1 MGSPRQSIEARLFI
15 QPIEELHEQ
24 RRLLVDRHAMLRADH
39 GSFGKWDFKRKTLL
53 AGVKMKLRA
62 QYVGAGVRVSNDQL
76 DDEAHA
82 HPDYTQFVTDS
93 TLKAAEW
100 IRAENAIQEIN
111 ELIQRDNL
119 LGRHSSQE
127 LRNG

>member
-1 MGSPRQSIEARLFI
+1 MTNPRQATEARLSI
-15 QPIEELHEQ
+15 QPIEELHDQ
-24 RRLLVDRHAMLRADH
+24 RRTLVERHAALKADH
-39 GSFGKWDFKRKTLL
+39 GSFGKWDHKRKTLL

-62 QYVGAGVRVSNDQL
+62 QYAAAGARVSNDQV

-82 HPDYTQFVTDS
+82 HPDYTTFVTES

-100 IRAENAIQEIN
+100 IRVENAIQEIN

-119 LGRHSSQE
+119 LGRHVSQE
-127 LRNG
+127 LRL

>member
-1 MGSPRQSIEARLFI
+1 MTNPRQAIEARLSI
-15 QPIEELHEQ
+15 QPIEELHDQ
-24 RRLLVDRHAMLRADH
+24 RRLLVEKHAALKADH
-39 GSFGKWDFKRKTLL
+39 GSFGKWDHKRKTLL

-62 QYVGAGVRVSNDQL
+62 QYVANGVKISNDQL

-82 HPDYTQFVTDS
+82 HPDYIVFVTDS

-111 ELIQRDNL
+111 ELVQRDNL
-119 LGRHSSQE
+119 LGRHASQE
-127 LRNG
+127 ARL